1 MSKMA
6 EFLAAHLG
14 ANGNDQATSG
24 ATSPGAEW
32 RDDGEGDS
40 QSRYR
45 PRSYP
50 YFKYLPYEVEDE
62 AERQQNL
69 EEIIKHLYIA
79 IEAGDFAP
87 GAVHWSRELRSWLT
101 LKFDPPRK
109 TRVKLVKLYYELA
122 MAPGLDPAVAERFA
136 SMFMVL
142 TKYFSYFPFV
152 LNVYLKSLLAWR
164 HPLVLFLILLY
175 YLIIIMNA
183 KRFQGENTICVLEK
197 TLSWLGDPSSRSSKY
212 LCCLRSRDLSIPPQ

>member
-1 MSKMA
+1 MSD
-6 EFLAAHLG
+6 FLAAHLG
-14 ANGNDQATSG
+14 ANGNDQAASG

-32 RDDGEGDS
+32 RDDVEGDS

-62 AERQQNL
+62 AERQRNL

-122 MAPGLDPAVAERFA
+122 MAPGLDPGVAERFA

-152 LNVYLKSLLAWR
+152 SNIFLESMLVWK

-175 YLIIIMNA
+175 GLIIIMNA
-183 KRFQGENTICVLEK
+183 KKLQGENTICVLEK
-197 TLSWLGDPSSRSSKY
+197 TLSWIGDPSSRSSKY
-212 LCCLRSRDLSIPPQ
+212 SCYLRNRDLSIPPQ